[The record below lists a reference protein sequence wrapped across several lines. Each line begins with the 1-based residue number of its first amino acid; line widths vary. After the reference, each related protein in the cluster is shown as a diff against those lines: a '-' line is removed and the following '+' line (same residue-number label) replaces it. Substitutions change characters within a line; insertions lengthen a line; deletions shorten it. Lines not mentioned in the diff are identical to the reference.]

1 MARESVQPRSNP
13 EACRICSA
21 SAALTLCVR
30 LNSPD
35 EATTM
40 CFVSQGAHM
49 APPQHP
55 PRCSGVTDAPASL
68 SHPPPPP
75 PAPSPRPAP
84 RRPRTAQTPS
94 KPRRRTPRRATAAT
108 PQLRNGGRRCTR
120 RQAGGSALQG
130 LAAPRRIP
138 QGCGAASACES
149 GTPTHR
155 QRPRPRTKTLTSVA
169 TKEPRARAPLQE
181 VAVAA
186 AVPSPRTGSSPCCL
200 SRLPSPPPLTPCR
213 ARRGRRRRH
222 GARRAAAE
230 GQPRRA
236 RADPSQQRSLAQ
248 RSLAQA
254 PRPPRRGASRRVAS
268 KCAPPPAAR
277 GATHRRAR
285 PRRLRRRRCRRA
297 RSTRAAG
304 RRPGRRPR
312 SRPSLPAAGGGVSQ
326 RPRSGREGKREKGKG
341 AGPLLGGAAL
351 RAASGYICELW
362 RAPALLAVAQAAEN
376 AERRDGN
383 SFPSGRKVVT

>member
-21 SAALTLCVR
+21 SAALTLCAR

-55 PRCSGVTDAPASL
+55 RRCSGVTDAPASL

-169 TKEPRARAPLQE
+169 TKEPRARAPLQD

-186 AVPSPRTGSSPCCL
+186 AVPSV
-200 SRLPSPPPLTPCR
+200 
-213 ARRGRRRRH
+213 
-222 GARRAAAE
+222 
-230 GQPRRA
+230 
-236 RADPSQQRSLAQ
+236 ADFVCFRKKKMRVSCTKSQ
-248 RSLAQA
+248 
-254 PRPPRRGASRRVAS
+254 
-268 KCAPPPAAR
+268 
-277 GATHRRAR
+277 T
-285 PRRLRRRRCRRA
+285 
-297 RSTRAAG
+297 
-304 RRPGRRPR
+304 
-312 SRPSLPAAGGGVSQ
+312 
-326 RPRSGREGKREKGKG
+326 SG
-341 AGPLLGGAAL
+341 
-351 RAASGYICELW
+351 
-362 RAPALLAVAQAAEN
+362 
-376 AERRDGN
+376 
-383 SFPSGRKVVT
+383 

>member
-21 SAALTLCVR
+21 SAALILCAR

-55 PRCSGVTDAPASL
+55 RRCSGVTDAPASL

-186 AVPSPRTGSSPCCL
+186 AVTSPRTGSSPCCL
-200 SRLPSPPPLTPCR
+200 SRLPSPPPSPPPLTPCR

-222 GARRAAAE
+222 GARQAAAE
-230 GQPRRA
+230 GAASA
-236 RADPSQQRSLAQ
+236 RACRSLAAEIP
-248 RSLAQA
+248 RAEIPRPGAA
-254 PRPPRRGASRRVAS
+254 PTPPRRVASRRVQMRPPPPRRGAPRTVGRVRAGFAAAAVAGLAPLGRQVVGRVEGLEAGHPCPLRVAGS
-268 KCAPPPAAR
+268 ARDPALAE
-277 GATHRRAR
+277 
-285 PRRLRRRRCRRA
+285 
-297 RSTRAAG
+297 
-304 RRPGRRPR
+304 
-312 SRPSLPAAGGGVSQ
+312 
-326 RPRSGREGKREKGKG
+326 REKGKREKGLALSW
-341 AGPLLGGAAL
+341 AGQRCARRVAIY
-351 RAASGYICELW
+351 AS
-362 RAPALLAVAQAAEN
+362 R
-376 AERRDGN
+376 
-383 SFPSGRKVVT
+383 ST